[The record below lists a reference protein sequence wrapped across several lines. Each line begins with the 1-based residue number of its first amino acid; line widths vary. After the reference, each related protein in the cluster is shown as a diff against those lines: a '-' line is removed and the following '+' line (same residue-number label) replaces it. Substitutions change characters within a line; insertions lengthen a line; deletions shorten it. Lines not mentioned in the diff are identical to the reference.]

1 MRVFRFNVIAVA
13 TVIFSATPV
22 MPITLTGNYD
32 TSGRAFAVALS
43 GNYAYVADFN
53 DGLDIIDISDP
64 SSPTLTGDIDS
75 FHASPWTIDVAV
87 SGNYAYLGDGKA
99 GLVIIDVSDPSSP
112 TETGSIGGMSDP
124 YRLAVSGNYAYVAG
138 RTGLNIVDISDPSS
152 PTVRLVHTTVGNRA
166 LDVAVS
172 GNYAYVAR
180 ATHGLFIVDIS
191 NPLIPSDA
199 GDLDTGDRAYGVAVS
214 GNYAYLA
221 DNNDGLDIIT
231 AAWFG
236 SSTTVTSST
245 KPLQADRFSDGFTT
259 TKTAVGVPYGSGYI
273 PIFLAL
279 GYGLYTLRF
288 RQPS

>member
-1 MRVFRFNVIAVA
+1 MQVFRFNVIAVA
-13 TVIFSATPV
+13 AVIFSATPV

-32 TSGRAFAVALS
+32 TSGRAFAVA
-43 GNYAYVADFN
+43 
-53 DGLDIIDISDP
+53 
-64 SSPTLTGDIDS
+64 
-75 FHASPWTIDVAV
+75 
-87 SGNYAYLGDGKA
+87 
-99 GLVIIDVSDPSSP
+99 
-112 TETGSIGGMSDP
+112 
-124 YRLAVSGNYAYVAG
+124 
-138 RTGLNIVDISDPSS
+138 
-152 PTVRLVHTTVGNRA
+152 
-166 LDVAVS
+166 
-172 GNYAYVAR
+172 
-180 ATHGLFIVDIS
+180 
-191 NPLIPSDA
+191 
-199 GDLDTGDRAYGVAVS
+199 VS

-236 SSTTVTSST
+236 PSTTVTSST

>member
-1 MRVFRFNVIAVA
+1 MQVFRFNVIAVA
-13 TVIFSATPV
+13 AVIFSATPV

-32 TSGRAFAVALS
+32 TSGRALAVALS
-43 GNYAYVADFN
+43 GNYAYVA
-53 DGLDIIDISDP
+53 
-64 SSPTLTGDIDS
+64 
-75 FHASPWTIDVAV
+75 
-87 SGNYAYLGDGKA
+87 
-99 GLVIIDVSDPSSP
+99 
-112 TETGSIGGMSDP
+112 
-124 YRLAVSGNYAYVAG
+124 
-138 RTGLNIVDISDPSS
+138 
-152 PTVRLVHTTVGNRA
+152 RA
-166 LDVAVS
+166 A
-172 GNYAYVAR
+172 
-180 ATHGLFIVDIS
+180 HGLFIVDIS

-199 GDLDTGDRAYGVAVS
+199 GDLDTSDSAYGVAVS
-214 GNYAYLA
+214 GNYAYVTDANDGLDIIDISDPSSPTLAGTFDTSSDLRGVAVRGNYAYLA